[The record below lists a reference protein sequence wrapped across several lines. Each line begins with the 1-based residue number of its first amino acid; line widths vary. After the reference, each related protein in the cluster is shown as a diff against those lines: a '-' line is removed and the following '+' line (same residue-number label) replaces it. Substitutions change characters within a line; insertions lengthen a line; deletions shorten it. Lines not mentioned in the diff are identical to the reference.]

1 MIYED
6 DEVYLTDEEIEE
18 LYSSA
23 LTAVLT
29 NEDIG
34 WIHIPV
40 SQNNTLAL
48 CGRTGES
55 AIYFS
60 RVYDLSSNDVC
71 DICSRLK
78 AMES

>member
-6 DEVYLTDEEIEE
+6 DEVELTEEEIEE
-18 LYSSA
+18 LYNSA

-29 NEDIG
+29 NEDVG
-34 WIHIPV
+34 WVHVPV

-60 RVYDLSSNDVC
+60 RVYDLSSSDVC
-71 DICSRLK
+71 DTCSTLK